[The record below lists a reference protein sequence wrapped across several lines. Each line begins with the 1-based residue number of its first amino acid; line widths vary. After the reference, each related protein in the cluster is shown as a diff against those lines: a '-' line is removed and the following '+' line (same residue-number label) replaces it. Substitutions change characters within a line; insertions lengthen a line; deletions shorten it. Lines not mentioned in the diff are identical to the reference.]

1 MTAQYFFVKYAKGQ
15 DGGFGDYRSPDW
27 ECAEY
32 LKDDN
37 GNLLWF
43 SNGEEAGKFV
53 QSCNDYS
60 ENVFYSH
67 GDHYEYDGDFPVEYS
82 VFSFAIP
89 NTEPAVDA
97 DAAFAEYKEKVKEE
111 ALSW

>member
-43 SNGEEAGKFV
+43 SSEKEAGKFV
-53 QSCNDYS
+53 
-60 ENVFYSH
+60 
-67 GDHYEYDGDFPVEYS
+67 
-82 VFSFAIP
+82 
-89 NTEPAVDA
+89 
-97 DAAFAEYKEKVKEE
+97 
-111 ALSW
+111 

>member
-1 MTAQYFFVKYAKGQ
+1 MTAQYFFIKYAKGQ

-43 SNGEEAGKFV
+43 SNGEEAYKFI
-53 QSCNDYS
+53 QSCNYYS
-60 ENVFYSH
+60 TNVFYSY
-67 GDHYEYDGDFPVEYS
+67 GDHYAYDGEFPVEYA

>member
-1 MTAQYFFVKYAKGQ
+1 MIFDFLSILIYHKIHIGKQPLEKDVSMTAQYFFVKYAKGQ

-43 SNGEEAGKFV
+43 SSEKEAGKFV
-53 QSCNDYS
+53 
-60 ENVFYSH
+60 
-67 GDHYEYDGDFPVEYS
+67 
-82 VFSFAIP
+82 
-89 NTEPAVDA
+89 
-97 DAAFAEYKEKVKEE
+97 
-111 ALSW
+111 